1 MKKILPFITLLLA
14 MPAFH
19 SFCAESVFQDFIRA
33 RGDQLMEGDQPFRFI
48 SYNVPNLLL
57 IEDNMPFAEKNPWRL
72 PNRFEITD
80 ALLSIRQAG
89 GTVARTYTISV
100 AQLGD
105 PSSAVRHVL
114 APGKFNEKAFRAMD
128 EVLQVA
134 NETGVRLIIPLVNNW
149 YSMGGRPEYAAF
161 RGKTKDDFWTDPQ
174 LIADVKQTIRFVLT
188 RTNTLTG
195 VPYRDDKAILCWET
209 GNELQSPAPW
219 TREIAAY
226 IKSLDT
232 NHLLMDGFYTTTY
245 LREESLAMPEIDIV
259 SSHHYPS
266 KNKKDPTTFADFVRT
281 NWAMAKGRKPY
292 VVGEYGFVDTPQTVD
307 MLKVVEQSGASGA
320 LAWSL
325 RFRDRDGGF
334 YWHTEPSG
342 GDIYKAFHWP
352 GFSSG
357 AGYDEQN
364 LVTIMRRMAF
374 EIRGLPMPEIPAPVP
389 PTLLPITDA
398 AAISWQ
404 GSVGATSYV
413 VERAADKNGPWKVVG
428 DNVDETAVQYR
439 PLFADTEAGK
449 GKWFY
454 RVSAKNA
461 SGTSAPSNIVG
472 PVKVKHATLVDEM
485 GDFSQIY
492 ARNGDLTL
500 QTHNSKRTKE
510 DAHRIAGVG
519 GDSIVYR
526 VGGPIQDCRLYTLFP
541 GDIADFRFLVSA
553 DGEKFTEIPCAK
565 TSYGTDDPRSWKP
578 VLYNCKSTG
587 SKIRFLKIEFGGKAE
602 ISRVEISYGE

>member
-1 MKKILPFITLLLA
+1 MKKFIPLFIILLLT
-14 MPAFH
+14 PALH
-19 SFCAESVFQDFIRA
+19 SFCADVPLQNFITA
-33 RGDQLMEGDQPFRFI
+33 RGDQLMDGDKPFRFI
-48 SYNVPNLLL
+48 SFNVPNLLL
-57 IEDNMPFAEKNPWRL
+57 IEDNMRFTQPNPWRL

-80 ALLSIRQAG
+80 ALLSVQQAG
-89 GTVARTYTISV
+89 GTVARTYSIPV
-100 AQLGD
+100 AKPGD
-105 PSSAVRHVL
+105 PWSTVRYVQ
-114 APGKFNEKAFRAMD
+114 APGKFNEKAFRTLD

-134 NETGVRLIIPLVNNW
+134 NQTGVRLIIPLVNNW
-149 YSMGGRPEYAAF
+149 FSMGGRPEYAAY

-174 LIADVKQTIRFVLT
+174 LIADFKETIKFVLT

-209 GNELQSPAPW
+209 GNELQSPATW
-219 TREIAAY
+219 THEIATY

-266 KNKKDPTTFADFVRT
+266 KKDSTSFATFVQT
-281 NWAMAKGRKPY
+281 NWAIDHGRKPY
-292 VVGEYGFVDTPQTVD
+292 VVGEFGFVDTPQIVE
-307 MLKVVEQSGASGA
+307 MLKVIKQDGISGA

-352 GFSSG
+352 GFPSG
-357 AGYDEQN
+357 DRYGEQN
-364 LVTIMRRMAF
+364 LLTIMQEMAY
-374 EIRGLPMPEIPAPVP
+374 EIRGLPVPEITSPAP

-404 GSVGATSYV
+404 GSVGATSYT
-413 VERAADKNGPWKVVG
+413 VERAADRNGPWIIAG

-439 PLFADTEAGK
+439 PLFADTSAGK

-461 SGTSAPSNIVG
+461 AGKSAPSNIVG
-472 PVKVKHATLVDEM
+472 PVKVKHATFVDEM
-485 GDFSQIY
+485 SDFSQIY
-492 ARNGDLTL
+492 SRNGNLTI

-510 DAHRIAGVG
+510 DAHRLAGDS

-526 VGGPIQDCRLYTLFP
+526 VDGNIESCRLYVFFP
-541 GDIADFRFLVSA
+541 GEIADFRFSASA
-553 DGEKFTEIPCAK
+553 DGQNFTDIPCSK
-565 TSYGTDDPRSWKP
+565 KSYETDDPLSWKP
-578 VLYNCKSTG
+578 VLYEGKPAG
-587 SKIRFLKIEFGGKAE
+587 SKNSYLQIKFPADGQIG
-602 ISRVEISYGE
+602 RVEIEYN